1 LESIASGPTV
11 VGPAP
16 SGPGSAALAVVD
28 QFALRDE
35 LPLAVLAALL
45 HGTGPLMSEPPVVEN
60 RLIGSNRQALE
71 AAVAAA
77 AGLGFEAIDAGDDW
91 QGEAREA
98 GRRFARLVTKM
109 PEVLPA
115 ARTSPLH
122 NARCLVAGGETTVT
136 VSGPGVGGRNQEA
149 ALAAATV
156 IAGLPKIVIGT
167 FATDG
172 VDGPNDAA
180 GAIVTGEMI
189 PRAREN
195 GLDPERYLKDNDS
208 YSFFAATGGLLI
220 TGPTGTNVNDLWF
233 GMVY

>member
-1 LESIASGPTV
+1 
-11 VGPAP
+11 
-16 SGPGSAALAVVD
+16 
-28 QFALRDE
+28 
-35 LPLAVLAALL
+35 VLHVLL
-45 HGTGPLMSEPPVVEN
+45 HGTGPLISEPPVVEN

-77 AGLGFEAIDAGDDW
+77 AALGFEATSAGDDW

-98 GRRFARLVTKM
+98 GRRFARLVTM
-109 PEVLPA
+109 VPEALPDGRTGPLRA
-115 ARTSPLH
+115 AR
-122 NARCLVAGGETTVT
+122 CFVAGGETTVT
-136 VSGPGVGGRNQEA
+136 VRGRGVGGRNQEA
-149 ALAAATV
+149 ALAAGTV
-156 IAGLPKIVIGT
+156 IAGLPKVVIST

-195 GLDPERYLKDNDS
+195 GLEPERYLQENNS